1 MSSSQKHGTAQH
13 TPGPWQPFE
22 ILDGIAIKDNRNVTI
37 AICDYATDADA
48 IEVSE
53 WETEANAHLI
63 AAAPELFAALEDFFN
78 IMHDY
83 QSSVRKG
90 YVKHAMDMARAA
102 IAKAK
107 GGGA

>member
-1 MSSSQKHGTAQH
+1 MTQTAY
-13 TPGPWQPFE
+13 TPGPWQSLE

-53 WETEANAHLI
+53 WETEANGRVI
-63 AAAPELFAALEDFFN
+63 AAAPDMLHALECLLFYAAD
-78 IMHDY
+78 IHSEDLDLEVY
-83 QSSVRKG
+83 EQ
-90 YVKHAMDMARAA
+90 ARAA

-107 GGGA
+107 GGAA